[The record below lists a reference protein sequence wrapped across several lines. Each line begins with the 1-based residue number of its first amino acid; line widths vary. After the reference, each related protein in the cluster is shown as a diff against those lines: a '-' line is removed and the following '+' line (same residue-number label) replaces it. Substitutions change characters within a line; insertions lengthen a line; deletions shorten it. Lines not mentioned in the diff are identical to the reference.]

1 MSKGVLLFAHNNSEI
16 DYAKL
21 AVYAA
26 QRAKKFLQVPVS
38 VVTDNKSIFDNV
50 DADVFDNIIELTD
63 KLTVNHKYFADGSNK
78 NVHSV
83 WNNTSR
89 YSAYSL
95 TPYDDTLV
103 IDVDYIIN
111 STTLNYCWDQPHDF
125 LIYQKGFDLAQWRNV
140 DEFTSIGEHGIPFYW
155 ATVFFFRKT
164 SNTELMFALISH
176 IKANWTYYKLV
187 YQVHSSNFRND
198 IAFSIAIH
206 MLNGFSIGTFAHHLP
221 GKLFYVTDS
230 DFLYQVDDT
239 IMKFLVQKK
248 DSTVDY
254 TPIKTST
261 VDVHVMNKYSLLRQ
275 IDNV

>member
-1 MSKGVLLFAHNNSEI
+1 
-16 DYAKL
+16 
-21 AVYAA
+21 
-26 QRAKKFLQVPVS
+26 
-38 VVTDNKSIFDNV
+38 
-50 DADVFDNIIELTD
+50 
-63 KLTVNHKYFADGSNK
+63 
-78 NVHSV
+78 
-83 WNNTSR
+83 
-89 YSAYSL
+89 
-95 TPYDDTLV
+95 
-103 IDVDYIIN
+103 
-111 STTLNYCWDQPHDF
+111 
-125 LIYQKGFDLAQWRNV
+125 
-140 DEFTSIGEHGIPFYW
+140 
-155 ATVFFFRKT
+155 
-164 SNTELMFALISH
+164 MFALISH

>member
-1 MSKGVLLFAHNNSEI
+1 MSRGVLLFAHNNSEI

-38 VVTDNKSIFDNV
+38 VVTDNRSIFDNV
-50 DADVFDNIIELTD
+50 DAEVFDNIIELTD

-111 STTLNYCWDQPHDF
+111 SATLNYCWDQPHDF

-164 SNTELMFALISH
+164 SNTELLFALISH
-176 IKANWTYYKLV
+176 IKSNWTYYKLV
-187 YQVHSSNFRND
+187 YQVHSTNFRND

-230 DFLYQVDDT
+230 DFLYEINDR